1 MAAAAAEE
9 GMEPRALQYEQTLM
23 YGRYTQDLGAFAKEE
38 AARIRLG
45 GPEPWKGPPSPRA
58 APELLEYGR
67 SRCARCRVCSVR
79 CHKFLVSRVGE
90 DWIFLVL
97 LGLLMAL
104 VSWVM
109 DYAIAA
115 CLQAQQW
122 MSRGLNT
129 SILLQYLAWVTYPVV
144 LITFSAG
151 FTQILAPQAVGSGIP
166 EMKTILRGVVLK
178 EYLTLKT
185 FIAKVIGLT
194 CALGSGMPLGK
205 EASSSASR
213 SPPPSLQYGTTGG
226 ASSLPPSVPS
236 SSGSWQSGTGM
247 KRLLRPSSKP
257 DSGSTS
263 PLTCRSCQPLLSLV
277 LLVASVE
284 PSLST

>member
-1 MAAAAAEE
+1 R
-9 GMEPRALQYEQTLM
+9 GPTQLPPM

-45 GPEPWKGPPSPRA
+45 GPEPWRGPLSPRVP
-58 APELLEYGR
+58 PELLEYGQ
-67 SRCARCRVCSVR
+67 SRCARCRICSVR

-104 VSWVM
+104 VSWAM

-129 SILLQYLAWVTYPVV
+129 SLFLQYLAWVTYPVV

-185 FIAKVIGLT
+185 FVAKVIGLT

-205 EASSSASR
+205 EGSCSVLR
-213 SPPPSLQYGTTGG
+213 SPPPSSLCATTGG
-226 ASSLPPSVPS
+226 ASLLLPSVPS
-236 SSGSWQSGTGM
+236 SSGSWRFGTVM
-247 KRLLRPSSKP
+247 KRPSLLSSKP
-257 DSGSTS
+257 GSGLTF
-263 PLTCRSCQPLLSLV
+263 PLISRSSQPLSPFTRMLLSSPV
-277 LLVASVE
+277 LPVASGE
-284 PSLST
+284 HSLST